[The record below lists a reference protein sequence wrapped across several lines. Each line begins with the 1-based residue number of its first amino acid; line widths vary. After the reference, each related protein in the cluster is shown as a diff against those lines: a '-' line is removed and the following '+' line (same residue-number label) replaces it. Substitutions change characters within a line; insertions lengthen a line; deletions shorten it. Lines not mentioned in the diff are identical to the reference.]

1 MIIKAITILQTQAP
15 TQPAQQPASPPN
27 PVNDGSTGV
36 QGAAEQAQSGAM
48 NFVGKLW
55 TSLES
60 TYGVAGPFY
69 AIAAFGMLLALM
81 AVPFLL
87 KRQKDP
93 LERFS
98 FKEGLRDSELVGL
111 RTNVDDGNLRGLA
124 PLLEPNTEEEISQTK
139 MELKSAGYK
148 SGSAIRV
155 YFFARAAFGI
165 GLLGIGLIFTLLIP
179 KEPNLV
185 VSVVLSVLLG
195 LAGYFLPVYW
205 VKRQIQTRRQEIQNA
220 FPDAMDMML
229 VCIEGGQSLDQAMAR
244 VGDEMEAS
252 GTPLAEELQIVSQE
266 FRAGKDRST
275 VLRDFADRCA
285 VNDISSFVTVL
296 IQSTTFGTSIS
307 QALRVYA
314 SEMRDK
320 RLMRAE
326 EKANVL
332 PTKLTLGTMA
342 FTVPPLILILV
353 GPSFIQI
360 LRSIAGLS
368 GG

>member
-1 MIIKAITILQTQAP
+1 MKEFI
-15 TQPAQQPASPPN
+15 
-27 PVNDGSTGV
+27 
-36 QGAAEQAQSGAM
+36 E
-48 NFVGKLW
+48 KLW
-55 TSLES
+55 VSLEQS
-60 TYGVAGPFY
+60 YGAAGPFY
-69 AIAAFGMLLALM
+69 AMAALGMLIAIL
-81 AVPFLL
+81 AVPLL
-87 KRQKDP
+87 MRKKKDP

-98 FKEGLRDSELVGL
+98 FKDEMRDDEVEKLRVQ
-111 RTNVDDGNLRGLA
+111 DDGNLQGLA
-124 PLLEPNTEEEISQTK
+124 TLLESQNK
-139 MELKSAGYK
+139 EDDSKAAEDLKSAGYK
-148 SGSAIRV
+148 SRSSIRV
-155 YFFARAAFGI
+155 YYMARAILGLG
-165 GLLGIGLIFTLLIP
+165 GLLLGLIFTILIP
-179 KEPNLV
+179 EEPNLV
-185 VSVVLSVLLG
+185 IAGFLSTALAM
-195 LAGYFLPVYW
+195 AGYFFPVYW
-205 VKRQIQTRRQEIQNA
+205 VRRQIQVRRQEIQNS

-244 VGDEMEAS
+244 VGQEMAQS
-252 GTPLAEELQIVSQE
+252 GSPLAEELQIVSHE

-275 VLRDFADRCA
+275 VLRDLAERCA

-296 IQSTTFGTSIS
+296 IQSSTFGTSIS

-314 SEMRDK
+314 AEMRDK

-360 LRSIAGLS
+360 LRSLAGIT